1 MAVSLPANHLKKLH
15 ADQVGLL
22 LFQKAD
28 GLLSLLQEK
37 HCFSQVDKQTEPD
50 EFSSI

>member
-28 GLLSLLQEK
+28 GLLQEK
-37 HCFSQVDKQTEPD
+37 HCFSQVDKQTQPD